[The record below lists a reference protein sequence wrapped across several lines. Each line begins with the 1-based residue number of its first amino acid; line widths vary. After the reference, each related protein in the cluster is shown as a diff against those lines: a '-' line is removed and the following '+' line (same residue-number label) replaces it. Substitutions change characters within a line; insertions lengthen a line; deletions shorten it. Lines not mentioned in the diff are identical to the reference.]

1 MKKYSFLIIILTA
14 ILLGCSKE
22 DFQWDLDKVDRLPAV
37 RTLNTNN
44 IFNTGAIIN
53 SEVINEGGSTVT
65 QRGVCWSANENP
77 TIANNTTNDGT
88 GTGSFTSSIT
98 GLSSNTSYYVRA
110 YAINGVGTTYG
121 NQLNF
126 TTTNSSGSIP
136 ILTTTSVSGITGNSA
151 ASGGDIT
158 SDGGSTVTQRGVC
171 WSTSSNPTIAN
182 DITNDGSSM
191 GSFTSSITGLSSNTS
206 YYVRA
211 YAINGIG
218 TAYGNQVNF
227 TTNFQNVSCNITSST
242 TGTNYSVTSPT
253 QSVFNSGDSYTITL
267 YSPIYSFGQASSVE
281 LYLDENQVFS
291 LGTWLN
297 FPNNT
302 RTFILP
308 TVATTS
314 NCYTLRVFK
323 ASDIYIS
330 TPFTI
335 Y

>member
-88 GTGSFTSSIT
+88 GT
-98 GLSSNTSYYVRA
+98 
-110 YAINGVGTTYG
+110 
-121 NQLNF
+121 
-126 TTTNSSGSIP
+126 
-136 ILTTTSVSGITGNSA
+136 
-151 ASGGDIT
+151 
-158 SDGGSTVTQRGVC
+158 
-171 WSTSSNPTIAN
+171 
-182 DITNDGSSM
+182 